1 MVTTRRFS
9 LEPSDKFKGKTIGYR
24 HLQCLLISLGFSL
37 LFAMRV
43 NLSVAI
49 VAMMDNKGSNPDF
62 PQYNWSQ
69 QTKSHILSSFFC
81 GYILVQIPAG
91 GWARRFGGRLFLLL
105 SVTVSS
111 IFALIT
117 PLSVS
122 WGGWALIC
130 ALRFCQGLCQGV
142 TLPTIAT
149 LMSKWAPI
157 EERSALQTYCY
168 SGAQLGIVA
177 MLATSGVLCSS
188 SWGWPSTFYLPG
200 LLGLMWTGLWL
211 VFGASTPRDCKHISA
226 AERDMIEESLGH
238 NQKNAEFTKTRAVPW
253 KDIFTSKQ
261 FLVLIFNHCTNNWC
275 FWTLLTQM
283 PSYINSVLGK
293 DIKSNALLSAL
304 PYITMLALSM
314 ACCPIV
320 SWLEKSKLLN
330 ATVSR
335 KIFNTISQWIP
346 VVTLISLG
354 YLRPDQGDLAIIL
367 LTVTVAINTLGHFGY
382 AVNHLDLA
390 PNFAGT
396 LMGIVNC
403 SSNVMGIIAPLVVG
417 YIVTDTT
424 NIYQW
429 RIIFTIAGCMSF
441 SGNFMFLIFGT
452 AKQQPWNDPPR
463 TVHESEPLKSLS
475 SDAEKGQEDRG
486 ELGKGDVI
494 LLE

>member
-9 LEPSDKFKGKTIGYR
+9 LEPSGKFKGKTIGFR

-62 PQYNWSQ
+62 TEYHWSQ

-91 GWARRFGGRLFLLL
+91 GWARRFGGRLLLLL
-105 SVTVSS
+105 SVTLSS

-122 WGGWALIC
+122 LGGWQLLC
-130 ALRFCQGLCQGV
+130 MLRFCQGLCQGV

-168 SGAQLGIVA
+168 SGAQLGIVV

-200 LLGLMWTGLWL
+200 LLGLAWSCLWL
-211 VFGASTPRDCKHISA
+211 VFGASTPRHCKHISA
-226 AERDMIEESLGH
+226 GERAMIEESLGH
-238 NQKNAEFTKTRAVPW
+238 DTKSAEFAKTHAVPW
-253 KDIFTSKQ
+253 KQIFTSKP

-275 FWTLLTQM
+275 FWTLLTQI

-293 DIKSNALLSAL
+293 DIKSNALLSSL
-304 PYITMLALSM
+304 PYIAMLALSM
-314 ACCPIV
+314 ICCPLA

-335 KIFNTISQWIP
+335 KIFNTIGQWIP
-346 VVTLISLG
+346 VVTLVSLG
-354 YLRPDQGDLAIIL
+354 YLQPDQGDLAIIL
-367 LTVTVAINTLGHFGY
+367 LTVTVAINTIGHFGY

-403 SSNVMGIIAPLVVG
+403 SANVMSIIAPLVVG

-424 NIYQW
+424 NVYQW
-429 RIIFTIAGCMSF
+429 RIIFTVAGGMSF
-441 SGNFMFLIFGT
+441 SGNLMFLIFGT
-452 AKQQPWNDPPR
+452 AKQQPWNNPPQI
-463 TVHESEPLKSLS
+463 VQEAEPLKSLS
-475 SDAEKGQEDRG
+475 VDAEKLEKVQE
-486 ELGKGDVI
+486 KV
-494 LLE
+494 